1 MDKNNILDGVD
12 LSDSYVLIF
21 QDMDNVLESLDF
33 ANDEERLLCRN
44 IIKNLE
50 ITAAK
55 NFAKDLCVDIPY
67 IGKLQK
73 NLLHKAIVQSFK
85 ELKVARETLTREE
98 YKEFKQEL
106 VHKKRN
112 EIKTA
117 DLIKSIKKRTSNKHY
132 KLWIKLYKSKGEVY
146 ANAYIAMFK
155 KLQVVKYNE
164 ELNSVYYELY
174 S

>member
-33 ANDEERLLCRN
+33 VNDEERLLCRN

-50 ITAAK
+50 INAAK

-85 ELKVARETLTREE
+85 QLKVARETLTREE

-112 EIKTA
+112 EIK
-117 DLIKSIKKRTSNKHY
+117 
-132 KLWIKLYKSKGEVY
+132 
-146 ANAYIAMFK
+146 
-155 KLQVVKYNE
+155 
-164 ELNSVYYELY
+164 
-174 S
+174 